1 MWASIM
7 ARLSKA
13 PSIVWV
19 ILIPL
24 GLIVLVG
31 GIIGFFWLLSSVEG
45 FASLLMISIGW
56 LVIWKGIQS
65 PKSDTPGWIIAGGI
79 VFYAL
84 MGMAIDQPGNWLMNQ
99 PIQWL
104 ACPAGTTLNRGVDVS
119 NPRPGETVISQDFTC
134 IEGQSVVARPSVLIL
149 IAIRLVE
156 YILIAYLFIGIRRL
170 WLRWR
175 ANAASRQ
182 P

>member
-1 MWASIM
+1 MWTSII

-24 GLIVLVG
+24 GLIALIG
-31 GIIGFFWLLSSVEG
+31 GIIGVFWMLASVEG
-45 FASLLMISIGW
+45 FASLLMVGIGW
-56 LVIWKGIQS
+56 AVIWKGITT
-65 PKSDTPGWIIAGGI
+65 PKSEAAGWMIAGAI

-84 MGMAIDQPGNWLMNQ
+84 MGMAIDQPGNWLFNQ

-104 ACPAGTTLNRGVDVS
+104 ACPAGTSLNRSIDVT
-119 NPRPGETVISQDFTC
+119 NPKPGETVVSQDFTC
-134 IEGQSVVARPSVLIL
+134 VEGGSVVERPSVMTV

-156 YILIAYLFIGIRRL
+156 YIVIAYGLIGIRRL
-170 WLRWR
+170 WLRLR
-175 ANAASRQ
+175 ASAASV
-182 P
+182 